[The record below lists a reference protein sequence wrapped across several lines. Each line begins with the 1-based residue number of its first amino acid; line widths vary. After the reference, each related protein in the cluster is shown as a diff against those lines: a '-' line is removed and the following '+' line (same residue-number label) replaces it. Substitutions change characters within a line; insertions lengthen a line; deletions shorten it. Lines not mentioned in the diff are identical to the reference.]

1 MTTLTPVV
9 ESHPNV
15 IKIKA
20 RYKAFVENDIT
31 HYIDVSREELAIGVI
46 GITVSPDGSLNV
58 YIGQQANVCRLSILN
73 LVESAMKVVSDYSNE
88 NTTVDV
94 YFKDILPAAKFKL
107 QVLPNLKYDGDI
119 VITNTKDLHTFIKG
133 NKND

>member
-1 MTTLTPVV
+1 MTTLTPVL

-31 HYIDVSREELAIGVI
+31 HYIDVSREDLAIGVI
-46 GITVSPDGSLNV
+46 GITVSPDSSLNV
-58 YIGQQANVCRLSILN
+58 HIGQQANVCRLSILN
-73 LVESAMKVVSDYSNE
+73 LVESAMRAVSEYSDG
-88 NTTVDV
+88 NTSVDV
-94 YFKDILPAAKFKL
+94 YFKGVLPAAKFKL

-119 VITNTKDLHTFIKG
+119 VITNTKDLHTYIQG
-133 NKND
+133 NRND

>member
-1 MTTLTPVV
+1 MITLTPVV

-15 IKIKA
+15 IKIKT
-20 RYKAFVENDIT
+20 RYKSFVENDIT

-46 GITVSPDGSLNV
+46 GITVSLDGSFNV

-73 LVESAMKVVSDYSNE
+73 LVESAMKSVVEYLDINSNT
-88 NTTVDV
+88 NV
-94 YFKDILPAAKFKL
+94 YFKDVLPAAKFKL

-119 VITNTKDLHTFIKG
+119 VITNTKDLYTYIKG
-133 NKND
+133 NTNE